1 MQIFYMDVFMK
12 ILLLLSLLI
21 GSHAWAGWSVSS
33 YNIRNFDHDPEAGQ
47 TNLDELGKNL
57 KEFKSDV
64 MAFVE
69 VVNVE
74 AFKKV
79 IKTTLPTH
87 VAAISSCGGFGK
99 QKLAIVY
106 NPKLFTFVSQ
116 VEDMTFSGSSGSCGS
131 LRPAFVVTLK
141 NNTDK
146 KTYVFAA
153 IHLKAG
159 GADSA
164 MRQRWSQYEL
174 LGKLVKQYKS
184 QNFIMMGDFNTTG
197 FNLKSEDYDRFEKVL
212 NSSSMQTMSEN
223 LACTSYWTGTLG
235 NGQHQSSVLD
245 HIILE
250 SDMVSGVDEVFLGS
264 HCAKMDCKDATPE
277 ELGTSYQTVSD
288 HCPIQVTF
296 R

>member
-1 MQIFYMDVFMK
+1 MK

-21 GSHAWAGWSVSS
+21 GSQAWAGWSVSS

-47 TNLDELGKNL
+47 TNLDELGKTL

-64 MAFVE
+64 MTFVE
-69 VVNVE
+69 VVNQE

-79 IKTTLPTH
+79 VKTHLPGH

-106 NPKLFTFVSQ
+106 NPKMFTFVSQ
-116 VEDMTFSGSSGSCGS
+116 AEDMTFSGTSGNCGS
-131 LRPAFVVTLK
+131 LRPAFIVTLQHK
-141 NNTDK
+141 VDR

-159 GADSA
+159 GAESA
-164 MRQRWSQYEL
+164 MRQRWTQYEM
-174 LGKLVKQYKS
+174 LGKLAKQYKS

-197 FNLKSEDYDRFEKVL
+197 FNLKTEDFDRFEKVL
-212 NSSSMQTMSEN
+212 TASSMQTMSEN
-223 LACTSYWTGTLG
+223 LTCTSYWTGVLG

-245 HIILE
+245 HIVLE
-250 SDMVSGVDEVFLGS
+250 NDMVSGVDEVYLGS
-264 HCAKMDCKDATPE
+264 HCAKLDCKEATPE
-277 ELGTSYQTVSD
+277 ELGVSYQTVSD

-296 R
+296 K